1 MRSMKPPTS
10 SLSATAQNND
20 LEKRQKTFAQNRP
33 PSPGAKG
40 TSDQPYNIYANP
52 NKDKSKSLPQNK
64 YCFQKLFKQL
74 KISIE

>member
-10 SLSATAQNND
+10 SLSSTAQNND
-20 LEKRQKTFAQNRP
+20 IEKRQKTFAQNRP

-52 NKDKSKSLPQNK
+52 NKDKSKSLPQK
-64 YCFQKLFKQL
+64 
-74 KISIE
+74 

>member
-10 SLSATAQNND
+10 SLSSTAQNND
-20 LEKRQKTFAQNRP
+20 IEKRQKTFAQNRH

-52 NKDKSKSLPQNK
+52 NKDKSKSLPQK
-64 YCFQKLFKQL
+64 
-74 KISIE
+74 